1 MGHKAAMSEQPSAGQ
16 RAGRAADRMR
26 ARFGEL
32 QAFGEGAYAAVPA
45 DLRRRLYRAVSLAVL
60 IVIAWVLYRQL
71 EDTSWPEVLRSLPSS
86 PWFYLFFLARFFVV
100 PVTDVFCYSAVWG
113 TSLFR
118 YFGVFLIKHILNS
131 AVVGFSG
138 DMHFMLWAVRTLR
151 IGYRRA
157 FSAIKDVT
165 LLSAAASNA
174 VTVLVLG
181 AYLGF
186 GDLTL
191 VHSVGPSA
199 LGLIVGITLVAAV
212 LSLLTIIFRG
222 KVLAVGT
229 SVMRRILGYHTARAS
244 GSLVLLGFQWTAGLP
259 GPGFLAWMSLI
270 IVELL
275 VGRLPPFP
283 GRPFIFLSLALHLA
297 GTINAPEAQVTA
309 LLLTDSALRH
319 AVLVPSFITGVL
331 WRTRSHP
338 LPLNSG
344 DDAAEDRAP
353 AAP

>member
-1 MGHKAAMSEQPSAGQ
+1 MRHKAAMSEQPSAGQ

-26 ARFGEL
+26 ARVGEL
-32 QAFGEGAYAAVPA
+32 RALGEGAYAAVPEG
-45 DLRRRLYRAVSLAVL
+45 LRRGIRRAVSLAVL
-60 IVIAWVLYRQL
+60 VVIGWVLYRQL
-71 EDTSWPEVLRSLPSS
+71 EDTNWAEVLRSLPSS
-86 PWFYLFFLARFFVV
+86 PWFYLFFLARFFIV
-100 PVTDVFCYSAVWG
+100 PVTEVLCYSAVWG
-113 TSLFR
+113 ANLFR

-131 AVVGFSG
+131 AVAGFSG

-151 IGYRRA
+151 MSYRRA

-165 LLSAAASNA
+165 LLSAVASNA

-191 VHSVGPSA
+191 VQSVGTSA

-212 LSLLTIIFRG
+212 LSLLTIVFRG
-222 KVLAVGT
+222 RLLAVGT
-229 SVMRRILGYHTARAS
+229 SIMGRIIGYHTARAS
-244 GSLVLLGFQWTAGLP
+244 GSLLLAGLQWTAGLP

-270 IVELL
+270 VVEML

-319 AVLVPSFITGVL
+319 ALLVPSFIAGAL
-331 WRTRSHP
+331 WKTRPHP
-338 LPLNSG
+338 LPLNP
-344 DDAAEDRAP
+344 DDGAAEERAP

>member
-1 MGHKAAMSEQPSAGQ
+1 MGHKTAMSEQPSADQ
-16 RAGRAADRMR
+16 RAGRAEGMR

-32 QAFGEGAYAAVPA
+32 QALGQGAYAALPE
-45 DLRRRLYRAVSLAVL
+45 DLRRRIRRAVSLAVL
-60 IVIAWVLYRQL
+60 IVIGWVLYRQL
-71 EDTSWPEVLRSLPSS
+71 DDTNWAEVLRSLPSS
-86 PWFYLFFLARFFVV
+86 PWFYLFFLARFFLL
-100 PVTDVFCYSAVWG
+100 PVTEVLCYSAVWG
-113 TSLFR
+113 ANLFR

-131 AVVGFSG
+131 AVAGFSG

-151 IGYRRA
+151 MSYRRA

-165 LLSAAASNA
+165 LLSAVASNA

-191 VHSVGPSA
+191 VRSVGPSA
-199 LGLIVGITLVAAV
+199 LGLIVGITLLAAV
-212 LSLLTIIFRG
+212 LSLLTIVFRG
-222 KVLAVGT
+222 KLLAVGT
-229 SVMRRILGYHTARAS
+229 SLMGRIIGYHTVRAS
-244 GSLVLLGFQWTAGLP
+244 GSLLLAGLQWTTGLP

-270 IVELL
+270 VVEML

-283 GRPFIFLSLALHLA
+283 GRPFIFLSLALHLSS
-297 GTINAPEAQVTA
+297 TINAPEAQVTA

-319 AVLVPSFITGVL
+319 AVLVPSFIAGAL
-331 WRTRSHP
+331 WKTRPHP

-344 DDAAEDRAP
+344 EEAAQERTP